1 MLAGAG
7 YAFAIAAVPVATVWD
22 DGFTLSLF
30 LISAFLCAMASGA
43 LASALAA
50 RLAGGWVSGSRM
62 TRTLLAGVAF
72 ALLSAALAGPAVW
85 LAMSVNMSG
94 FSTATPL
101 AVFNLVSRPEIFIES
116 GIVGVA
122 VLLYTALVGLLL
134 SPLTGAALRYL
145 SGR

>member
-22 DGFTLSLF
+22 DGFTLSPF

-43 LASALAA
+43 SALAA
-50 RLAGGWVSGSRM
+50 RLAGGSGSGM
-62 TRTLLAGVAF
+62 ARTLLAGVAF